1 MRPDFVT
8 VGWLPT
14 LTSAYRSARLDDAAL
29 SAELRAPGGFLCRCH
44 GSRFDVAGRVAK
56 NAAAPIDLVIP
67 DYRFSPASLLTI
79 G

>member
-1 MRPDFVT
+1 MA
-8 VGWLPT
+8 
-14 LTSAYRSARLDDAAL
+14 SAYRSPRLDHAAVR
-29 SAELRAPGGFLCRCH
+29 AEMRAPGGFLCRCH

-56 NAAAPIDLVIP
+56 NAAAPINLVIP